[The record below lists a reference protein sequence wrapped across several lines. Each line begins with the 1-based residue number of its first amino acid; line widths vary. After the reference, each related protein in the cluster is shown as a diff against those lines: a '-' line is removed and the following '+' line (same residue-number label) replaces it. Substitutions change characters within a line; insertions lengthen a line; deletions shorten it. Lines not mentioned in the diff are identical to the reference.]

1 MSRHP
6 NHPPHR
12 VLRAASLLLLAAAL
26 GAQATTQLQYTVDAK
41 GSSIAEREFGLDL
54 KVVVTAPPGES
65 TVFEIPVWT
74 PGSYRLRD
82 FPERIT
88 PLGARAGNTE
98 LQVATIS
105 ASAFEVR
112 HGAVPEVEFRYRV
125 TLRTGDR
132 FLHASKNRRCITYE
146 GPAVYV
152 YVRRLLDKPC
162 SVRFE
167 LPEGW
172 SQASGLQPADNGA
185 FVAKDYDQLADCMV
199 KLGKFQSFSYESL
212 GTKFHAI
219 VDDEKDLQIDAKPW
233 LDGLRAITEEGAAV
247 FGGKYPYTDYWF
259 LFTVGQIGDGGGL
272 EHLNST
278 GIGLSRAA
286 FVNNPASSFG
296 ICAHEFFHCWN
307 VKRLRP
313 IELGPFHYDR
323 PNRTTGLWLSEGV
336 TSYYAEVLRARAGQM
351 TDEQFWQAAARQISS
366 FEGTPGR
373 RFTSS
378 AKASFSV
385 WDRMPNDRRVD
396 YYGSGEVLGLLLDLQ
411 IRAATGGKQGLD
423 HAMHAMLEQ
432 CQAQGRGL
440 TEAEIE
446 GACSK
451 AAGKDLGSFFAR
463 CVSGTSVPDYAAILG
478 AAGIDVAVDDR
489 RETVL
494 RGLDRSRKD
503 APVFT
508 DFRAMESSGGGD
520 PAPLSGR
527 VRSIDGKPVAN
538 GEDAGAAV
546 AAAIAAGKTSV
557 AVDYERS
564 NGVTATANAALEER
578 NRPRYRLTLQA
589 DPGPE
594 KLAVRQ
600 GITAS
605 RRAK

>member
-1 MSRHP
+1 MSRLP
-6 NHPPHR
+6 NPPLHRALR
-12 VLRAASLLLLAAAL
+12 VLSLLLIATAL
-26 GAQATTQLQYTVDAK
+26 RAQTTTQLHYTVDAK
-41 GSSIAEREFGLDL
+41 GSSIAEREFALDL
-54 KVVVTAPPGES
+54 KVVVQAPPGES

-82 FPERIT
+82 FPERIA
-88 PLGARAGNTE
+88 PLGARAGTSE
-98 LQVATIS
+98 VPVEKIS
-105 ASAFEVR
+105 ATAFEVR

-125 TLRTGDR
+125 TMRTGDR
-132 FLHASKNRRCITYE
+132 FLHSSKNRRCITYE

-162 SVRFE
+162 TVRFE

-172 SQASGLQPADNGA
+172 SQASGLQAASNGA
-185 FVAKDYDQLADCMV
+185 YTAKDYDQLADCMV
-199 KLGKFQSFSYESL
+199 KLGKFQSFTYESL

-219 VDDEKDLQIDAKPW
+219 LDDEKDLQIDSKPW
-233 LDGLRAITEEGAAV
+233 LEGLQAITEEGAAV
-247 FGGKYPYTDYWF
+247 FGGKYPYSDYWF
-259 LFTVGQIGDGGGL
+259 LFTVGPIGDGGGL

-278 GIGLSRAA
+278 GIGLSRAS

-351 TDEQFWQAAARQISS
+351 TPDQFWQAAARQISS

-373 RFTSS
+373 SFTSS

-411 IRAATGGKQGLD
+411 IRAASGGKKGLD
-423 HAMHAMLEQ
+423 DAMHAMLEH
-432 CQAQGRGL
+432 CQTQGRGL

-446 GACSK
+446 GACSA

-463 CVSGTSVPDYAAILG
+463 CVFGTAIPDYATILG
-478 AAGIDVAVDDR
+478 AAGIDVAVEDR

-508 DFRAMESSGGGD
+508 DLRAMETSGGGD

-527 VRSIDGKPVAN
+527 VRAIDGKPVTN
-538 GEDAGAAV
+538 GDEAAAAV
-546 AAAIAAGKTSV
+546 TAAITAGKTSV

-564 NGVTATANAALEER
+564 NGVTATVNAALEER

-589 DPGPE
+589 DPGPA
-594 KLAVRQ
+594 KLAVRN